1 MSLVL
6 STGRLPPTDGESKWR
21 YPQGSV
27 LLRAD
32 DKDQLIQQVFQ
43 FRLRNNIPIGDVEG
57 DINRFYCNRWP
68 RFCQEDGV
76 AVSTAQTE
84 SWLNRISRW
93 AAKMVHEMP
102 KGGWPLVS
110 SDVAESRANICVNCR
125 FNVGWRGGC
134 SPCASQTVSVIQQV
148 KQLKKTKRDGNLS
161 ACAIGGWE
169 NSAAV
174 WLPVSALEATEDQK
188 NRMPVGC
195 WRKGV

>member
-1 MSLVL
+1 MTLVL

-32 DKDQLIQQVFQ
+32 DKDGLRDQVFQ

-57 DINRFYCNRWP
+57 DINRFYCNLWP
-68 RFCQEDGV
+68 RFCQEDGSGV
-76 AVSTAQTE
+76 APAQQE
-84 SWLNRISRW
+84 SWLGRISRW
-93 AAKMVHEMP
+93 ASQMVHQMP
-102 KGGWPLVS
+102 KGGYEMEPA
-110 SDVAESRANICVNCR
+110 DVAEKRATICVNCR

-134 SPCASQTVSVIQQV
+134 SPCASQTVSVIQQI

-169 NSAAV
+169 NSAAA
-174 WLPVSALEATEDQK
+174 WLPVSVLTASEDAV

-195 WRKGV
+195 WRKTL